1 LGKKEKKKNKFN
13 SEDKNTAKKMK
24 NEKIFQKKSSY
35 YILRTL
41 LTHKEDPSPLV
52 FFI

>member
-1 LGKKEKKKNKFN
+1 
-13 SEDKNTAKKMK
+13 MK

-41 LTHKEDPSPLV
+41 LTHKEDPSPLY
-52 FFI
+52 FLYENNFNNIKHTKYSYHLFRL